1 MKPLSKT
8 LSLLILSVFILSLAN
23 AFGQQKPPLPKV
35 KTVVVWEEKF
45 NNLVN
50 KKVKESET
58 TYDAAGNILED
69 IQYVDGKV
77 DKHFQYQYDA
87 AGNKIKETE
96 FEPSGK
102 VKETSQYKIEN
113 GLRIEKITYDAQ
125 GKMKLRKTYVY
136 TTF

>member
-1 MKPLSKT
+1 MKPVSKT
-8 LSLLILSVFILSLAN
+8 LSLFILIIFVLSVSN
-23 AFGQQKPPLPKV
+23 AFGQQKPAAPKV

-58 TYDAAGNILED
+58 TYDITGNILED

-87 AGNKIKETE
+87 AGNKIKEIE
-96 FEPSGK
+96 FEPTGK

-113 GLRIEKITYDAQ
+113 GLRVEKITYDAQ
-125 GKMKLRKTYVY
+125 GRMKLRKTYIY